1 MKAKRALILCLPFLL
16 CLTACEVHM
25 SLSFNVDTGDAVKA
39 TLDVENGTC
48 LVPEEDGFAVGRDG
62 QTLLSG
68 RFIHFEEYFDYVL
81 SFDDL
86 EVYEIT
92 PEDDTPT
99 YYFFEASGEEGDLLI
114 FLTQVEDSP
123 TGVVLRATGISVEE
137 AEDTFLHLHFTILS

>member
-1 MKAKRALILCLPFLL
+1 MQVKLPLILCLLISF
-16 CLTACEVHM
+16 CLTACEAHM
-25 SLSFNVDTGDAVKA
+25 SLSYNMDTGDAIKV
-39 TLDVENGTC
+39 TLDVEDGRC

-68 RFIHFEEYFDYVL
+68 RFMPFEEYFDYVL

-86 EVYEIT
+86 EVYEIV

-99 YYFFEASGEEGDLLI
+99 YYFFEVDRVEGDQLI

-123 TGVVLRATGISVEE
+123 TGAVMCASGISVEE
-137 AEDTFLHLHFTILS
+137 AEDAFLHLHFTILP